1 MDAGME
7 GGCGMTFEKLTAEE
21 ALQRG
26 LSLPFAL
33 IRSVSSVLLGNTGS
47 DRDG

>member
-7 GGCGMTFEKLTAEE
+7 GGCGMTFEKLTAVA
-21 ALQRG
+21 ALCSDPLGQQRLTG
-26 LSLPFAL
+26 EY
-33 IRSVSSVLLGNTGS
+33 TGS